1 MSQSKTTTK
10 KKLGRPKGG
19 RSKKELKE
27 YLKLRSREYYTS
39 PENKEKQKIK
49 MAIYR
54 EENRER
60 INQKKRAKRSRD
72 RLEKNLKR
80 IWSTRGLLEAK
91 ERGGTETT
99 TQKIQPHRR
108 LNRRQNQRKIKTL
121 RINKAT
127 VKRLEK
133 NLKRIWFSR
142 GFIKL

>member
-1 MSQSKTTTK
+1 MSQSKTKSTTTT
-10 KKLGRPKGG
+10 KLGRPSIG
-19 RSKKELKE
+19 RSKKELQE

-54 EENRER
+54 AENRER
-60 INQKKRAKRSRD
+60 INERKRAKRSREK
-72 RLEKNLKR
+72 LEKNLKR
-80 IWSTRGLLEAK
+80 IWSTRGLC
-91 ERGGTETT
+91 GGTETVT
-99 TQKIQPHRR
+99 LKIQPHRR
-108 LNRRQNQRKIKTL
+108 QKLRRNRRKINTL
-121 RINKAT
+121 RRNNAT